1 MEKTTKKRNLIKESG
16 RKLFLKHGVKRIKV
30 EEICK
35 VAGVSKKTFY
45 NHFSNK
51 FELAKVIIEEI
62 TEEEQRIF
70 DTYRTKPIS
79 FQEKISIIIE
89 RKLENVNSAEAEFFE
104 EVFETCEELTPFVAE
119 KVQQAR
125 KQVLTFILAEQERGE
140 IRREISPHLVLY
152 LLVDQMS
159 QMWYDPNLD
168 PILPDKKDRARQLIE
183 FFISGVSAKK

>member
-1 MEKTTKKRNLIKESG
+1 MVT
-16 RKLFLKHGVKRIKV
+16 
-30 EEICK
+30 
-35 VAGVSKKTFY
+35 GVSKKTFY